1 LFETYLREVD
11 VMKKFWIEIIGEIR
25 DLGIRGKLYA
35 IGGLFVV
42 LIALLLAISIHSVRL
57 QTTYREDLATSASSA
72 LNVERVNGLI
82 YAIVMESRGVYM
94 STERPIVKRY
104 GDALLKRNRE
114 LASVVAE
121 WQKTVRT
128 DDAAQFA
135 VFKKRIDQFI
145 NFRNELVQRATEI
158 DPAAGREWGDNDAN
172 RSVRTALNEDLE
184 AIARIYAERTRRVAE
199 LGAQSEL
206 ASWYLMVVGS
216 SALILAAFV
225 ALAIRN
231 SVIAPLLEITQ
242 VTNRIAGG
250 KLKLIIPHINR
261 RDEIG
266 RLAHAVQNF
275 QEATC
280 RILELQELELATARE
295 RDAALGE
302 RDNLDDKYHA
312 KKWQLDAAV
321 NNMAQGLIMLDSK
334 ANVLVVNSQYREMYG
349 LSPDASKPGC
359 SLKDIVKH
367 RAKIGLFSGNVDEY
381 VAKILTRIVERK
393 PSINE
398 IELADGRIVRVS
410 ERAMAGGGWVATH
423 EDCTEQRRV
432 QRILERTE
440 KLLLTV
446 IENVPEAIVAKDA
459 RSLRYIFVNRAAERL
474 YGVSRRD
481 IIGKTAREL
490 FPQATAELIE
500 RYDAQMLAE
509 NREIEA
515 GVHTIATP
523 GNGKRVVS
531 VRRLPI
537 AGQDGDSHFLLS
549 MIRDQTDQVRVAA

>member
-1 LFETYLREVD
+1 
-11 VMKKFWIEIIGEIR
+11 MKKLWR
-25 DLGIRGKLYA
+25 DIVDEVRHLGIRTK
-35 IGGLFVV
+35 IHVIVGLFVAV
-42 LIALLLAISIHSVRL
+42 IGLLLFTSIHSVRL
-57 QTTYREDLATSASSA
+57 QTAFRQDLAASASAA

-82 YAIVMESRGVYM
+82 YAIVMESRGIYM
-94 STERPIVKRY
+94 STERMVVKRY
-104 GDALLKRNRE
+104 SDALLKRNRE
-114 LASVVAE
+114 LDSVVAE

-128 DDAAQFA
+128 DDAEQFA
-135 VFKKRIDQFI
+135 VVKRRITQFI
-145 NFRNELVQRATEI
+145 NFRNELVRRANEI

-184 AIARIYAERTRRVAE
+184 ALARIYAERARHVTQ
-199 LGAQSEL
+199 LGEQSQL
-206 ASWYLMVVGS
+206 ASWYLIILGG
-216 SALILAAFV
+216 SALMLAGLVTFV
-225 ALAIRN
+225 IRN
-231 SVIAPLLEITQ
+231 SVIAPLLEITHA
-242 VTNRIAGG
+242 TNRLATG

-275 QEATC
+275 QDAMC

-302 RDNLDDKYHA
+302 RDSLDDKYHA

-321 NNMAQGLIMLDSK
+321 NNMPQGLIMLDSK
-334 ANVLVVNSQYREMYG
+334 ANVLVVNSRYKEMYG
-349 LSPDASKPGC
+349 LSVEVSKPGC

-367 RAKIGLFSGNVDEY
+367 RAKIGLFTGNVDDY
-381 VAKILTRIVERK
+381 VAKIQARIVERK
-393 PSINE
+393 PSVND

-423 EDCTEQRRV
+423 EDFTEQRRV

-440 KLLLTV
+440 KLLLTI

-459 RSLRYIFVNRAAERL
+459 RSLRYVFVNQAAERL
-474 YGVSRRD
+474 YGLSRRD

-500 RYDAQMLAE
+500 RYDTQLLAE

-515 GVHTIATP
+515 GVHTIKTP
-523 GNGKRVVS
+523 GNGERVVS

-537 AGQDGDSHFLLS
+537 AGQDGESHFLLS
-549 MIRDQTDQVRVAA
+549 MIRDQTDKTRLVA